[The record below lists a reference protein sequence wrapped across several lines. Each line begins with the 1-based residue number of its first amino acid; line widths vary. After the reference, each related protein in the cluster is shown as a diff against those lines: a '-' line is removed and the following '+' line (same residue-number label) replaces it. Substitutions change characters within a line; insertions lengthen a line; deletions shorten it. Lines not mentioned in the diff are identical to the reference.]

1 MTQMQADSLL
11 REVSRLFAQ
20 VQREGIACCG
30 TTATQCT
37 LLTELGR
44 NGPMTLADLGRRV
57 GLDKGWISRAVEA
70 LVQDGL
76 LTKVPSA
83 EDRRTV
89 IIDLSP
95 AGRARWGELNLTL
108 NQQAERVLARLPQQQ
123 RGQVVAALELL
134 TEALRA
140 EAAGE
145 PVLIQL
151 EEELK

>member
-1 MTQMQADSLL
+1 MNHTHADSLL

-20 VQREGIACCG
+20 VQREGVACCG
-30 TTATQCT
+30 TTSTQCT

-57 GLDKGWISRAVEA
+57 GLDKGWISRAVEG
-70 LVQDGL
+70 LVQEGL

-83 EDRRTV
+83 DDRRTV

-95 AGRARWGELNLTL
+95 AGHERFAELNRTL
-108 NQQAERVLARLPQQQ
+108 NQQAERVLARIPEAQ
-123 RGQVVAALELL
+123 RPGVVAAMELL
-134 TEALRA
+134 KEALRA

-151 EEELK
+151 EGDLK